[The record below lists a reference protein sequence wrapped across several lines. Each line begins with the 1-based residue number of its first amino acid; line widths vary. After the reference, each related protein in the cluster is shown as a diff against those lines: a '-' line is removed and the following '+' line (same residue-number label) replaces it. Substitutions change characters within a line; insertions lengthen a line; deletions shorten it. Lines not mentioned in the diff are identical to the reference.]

1 MAVFAWVTGD
11 PFTRPAEKESS
22 GEFESLI
29 VDATVDLFQLSAD
42 VGVEVFQFVA
52 DARLYSQK
60 KTFDFGVWYMRYVLF
75 DAVENIEEQY
85 GEPASLVAGTIGL
98 IAGWSPLFAVTLM
111 AYTNPWTA
119 AVAAPV
125 DAYNIY
131 RYLSE

>member
-60 KTFDFGVWYMRYVLF
+60 KTFDFGVWWMRVILF
-75 DAVENIEEQY
+75 DAVKNIEKEW
-85 GEPASLVAGTIGL
+85 GEPASLVFGTVGL
-98 IAGWSPLFAVTLM
+98 MVGFAPLFVTTMM
-111 AYTNPWTA
+111 AYTHPVSA